1 MNVGILMDPIH
12 TIHVRHDT
20 SFAFLLTLQARQ
32 HKLYYLEP
40 TDIFLKNGEVFGFF
54 SQIHVQDNTSHWFA
68 LSERKTKSLNELDI
82 LLIRKDPPFNTNYL
96 YLTHLLELS
105 EKDGLF
111 VVNKPRSLR
120 DANEKLFTSWF
131 PHCTPKTLVT
141 SNRGLLIEFAHELKQ
156 IVIKPLYAMAGQS
169 VFRLS
174 IDDPNIPVIIEMMT
188 THGNRLVMA
197 QQFIPEIKQGDK
209 RIILINGEPAAPY
222 ALARIPATGDF
233 RGNLAVGARGEG
245 RELTDR
251 DRWICKKVGPTLR
264 EKGLWFAGLDVIG
277 DYLTEINVTS
287 PTGVRELEA
296 QFNIDISGKFIE
308 FLEIQYSERGA
319 SR

>member
-12 TIHVRHDT
+12 TIHVRKDT

-32 HKLYYLEP
+32 HKLYYLES
-40 TDIFLKNGEVFGFF
+40 TDIFLKDEKVYGFF
-54 SQIHVQDNTSHWFA
+54 SQIHVQDNTSHWFDLA
-68 LSERKTKSLNELDI
+68 ERKTKSLNELDI
-82 LLIRKDPPFNTNYL
+82 LLIRKDPPFDIAYL

-111 VVNKPRSLR
+111 IVNKPMGLR

-141 SNRGLLIEFAHELKQ
+141 SNKGLLIEFARELKE
-156 IVIKPLYAMAGQS
+156 IVIKPLDAMAGRS
-169 VFRLS
+169 VFRLT
-174 IDDPNIPVIIEMMT
+174 IDDPNVPVIIETMT
-188 THGNRLVMA
+188 THGNRPVMA
-197 QQFIPEIKQGDK
+197 QQFIPEIKQSDK
-209 RIILINGEPAAPY
+209 RIILINGEPIPY

-233 RGNLAVGARGEG
+233 RGNLAAGARGEG
-245 RELTDR
+245 QELTDH
-251 DRWICKKVGPTLR
+251 DRWICKQVGPTMR
-264 EKGLWFAGLDVIG
+264 EKGLWFVGLDVIG

-296 QFNIDISGKFIE
+296 QFNIDITGQFID
-308 FLEIQYSERGA
+308 FLESQYHENGA